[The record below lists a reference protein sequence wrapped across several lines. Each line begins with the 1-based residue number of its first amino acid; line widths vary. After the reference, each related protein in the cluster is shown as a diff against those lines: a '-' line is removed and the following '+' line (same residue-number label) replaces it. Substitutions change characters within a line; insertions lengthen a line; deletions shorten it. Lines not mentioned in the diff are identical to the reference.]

1 MATNTIRSAVG
12 NLPAATGNRA
22 WFQSMPTPSLRFEDG
37 DLVIKLGHDSKDW
50 LIIHSAVFAAVS
62 PVFAAS
68 SSARWEE
75 HAKIDKIIH
84 PGTKKEVAVRTLAL
98 AYVDGTYVLEGK
110 V

>member
-1 MATNTIRSAVG
+1 MATTTIPSPLG
-12 NLPAATGNRA
+12 NLPAATGHRA
-22 WFQSMPTPSLRFEDG
+22 WFQLMPTPSLRFDDG
-37 DLVIKLGHDSKDW
+37 DLVIKLSDDSNDW

-75 HAKIDKIIH
+75 RAKTDKIIH
-84 PGTKKEVAVRTLAL
+84 PGTGKEVAVRTLAL
-98 AYVDGTYVLEGK
+98 AFVDGTYTLEGK